1 MAFDFYQYANEEA
14 PSNLLSPRGLPVQIN
29 VFIDAN
35 HEGNKLTL
43 SHWNINLPQPFT
55 NHLVF

>member
-35 HEGNKLTL
+35 HEGNKLTRC
-43 SHWNINLPQPFT
+43 SHTGILIYLNRSPTI
-55 NHLVF
+55 